1 MEAINLFSKLDS
13 MIKYLQLLPSILTII
28 SLGFFTS
35 CDKKHSD
42 EDFTAYFGGEVIDPQ
57 TNYVLL
63 LKDNEV
69 VDTLFLDEK
78 NRFLHKFD
86 SLTPGLYTFKHQ
98 PEYQYVYFDK
108 NDSLMVLINTRDFD
122 NSIVFCGRGYE
133 KNNYLMEMYLLNEK
147 NRSSMYDVFFRNSKD
162 FIKNIDSI
170 FALRK
175 KVYEKHK
182 VKNEWNE
189 SFDSL
194 ALASLELPKYFV
206 KEVYPYAHK
215 FISGEN
221 VIDELPKDY
230 YNHRKKIDFNNPT
243 FANYYPYV
251 NYVTSLLNN
260 ITFTEKKGD
269 IDEFTL
275 ENSIKK
281 LNIADTLIKNHKIK
295 NTVLNGLAMRYLLED
310 QNMYNNA
317 TFINRYL
324 EISTD
329 KKMQKEINNIAASI
343 HKLTV
348 GKKLPTENFVDI
360 NNNPIALEKL
370 IHNQT
375 VIFFCTTNAESHLN
389 SVHKKVFKLKEKYPN
404 VDFIAVNID
413 DSYEEWKTKLEGFN
427 HKNIIEI
434 HAVDFEKIRED
445 WVINKIHRTIVLNA
459 DGTIKNAFVNLF
471 DVNFEKNLE

>member
-1 MEAINLFSKLDS
+1 
-13 MIKYLQLLPSILTII
+13 MIKYFHFIPSLLTLI
-28 SLGFFTS
+28 SLSLFTS

-57 TNYVLL
+57 DNYVLF

-69 VDTLFLDEK
+69 IDTIYLDKK

-108 NDSLMVLINTRDFD
+108 NDSLMVIINSRDFD
-122 NSIVFCGRGYE
+122 NSIVFCGRGHE

-147 NRSSMYDVFFRNSKD
+147 DRSNMYDVFFRNSND
-162 FIKNIDSI
+162 FIKNIDSS
-170 FALRK
+170 FAIRK

-182 VKNEWNE
+182 SKHEWSLN
-189 SFDSL
+189 FDSL
-194 ALASLELPKYFV
+194 AIASLELPHFFK

-221 VIDELPKDY
+221 IIDDLPKNY
-230 YNHRKKIDFNNPT
+230 YNHRKNVDFNNPT
-243 FANYYPYV
+243 FSNYYPFI
-251 NYVTSLLNN
+251 NYITSLLNN
-260 ITFTEKKGD
+260 ITFTDKNGN

-281 LNIADTLIKNHKIK
+281 LNIADTLIKNQKIK

-310 QNMYNNA
+310 QNMYNNT
-317 TFINRYL
+317 TFIKRYL

-329 KKMQKEINNIAASI
+329 KKMHSEINKIANSV
-343 HKLTV
+343 HNLSV
-348 GKKLPTENFVDI
+348 GKKLPVENFVNVENQPVD
-360 NNNPIALEKL
+360 LQTL
-370 IHNQT
+370 ISKET
-375 VIFFCTTNAESHLN
+375 VIFFFTTNADSHLKA
-389 SVHKKVFKLKEKYPN
+389 VHKKVFNLKTKYPN
-404 VDFIAVNID
+404 INFVAINID
-413 DSYEEWKTKLEGFN
+413 DSYEEWKQKLDEFD
-427 HKNIIEI
+427 HKNVIEI
-434 HAVDFEKIRED
+434 HANDFEKIKED
-445 WVINKIHRTIVLNA
+445 WVINKIHRTIILNA

-471 DVNFEKNLE
+471 DINFEKNLQ

>member
-1 MEAINLFSKLDS
+1 
-13 MIKYLQLLPSILTII
+13 MIKYLHFLTSLLASI

-57 TNYVLL
+57 NNYVLF

-69 VDTLFLDEK
+69 VDTIYLDNK

-86 SLTPGLYTFKHQ
+86 SLAPGLYTFKHQ

-108 NDSLMVLINTRDFD
+108 NDSLMVIINSRDFD
-122 NSIVFCGRGYE
+122 NSIVFCGRGHE

-147 NRSSMYDVFFRNSKD
+147 DRSNMYDVFFRNSKD
-162 FIKNIDSI
+162 FIKNIDSS
-170 FALRK
+170 FAVRK

-182 VKNEWNE
+182 SKHEWSTN
-189 SFDSL
+189 FDSL
-194 ALASLELPKYFV
+194 ALASLELPHFFK

-221 VIDELPKDY
+221 VIDDLPPNY
-230 YNHRKKIDFNNPT
+230 YNHRKSVDFNNPT
-243 FANYYPYV
+243 FSNYYPFV

-260 ITFTEKKGD
+260 ITFTDKNGN

-281 LNIADTLIKNHKIK
+281 LNIADTLIKNQKIK

-310 QNMYNNA
+310 QNMYNNT
-317 TFINRYL
+317 TFIKRYL

-329 KKMQKEINNIAASI
+329 KKMHSEINKIAKSVHNLSI
-343 HKLTV
+343 
-348 GKKLPTENFVDI
+348 GKKLPSESFVNV
-360 NNNPIALEKL
+360 NNEPVDLQHL
-370 IHNQT
+370 ISKET
-375 VIFFCTTNAESHLN
+375 VIFFFTTNADSHLKA
-389 SVHKKVFKLKEKYPN
+389 VHKKVFNLKDKYPN
-404 VDFIAVNID
+404 VNFIAINID
-413 DSYEEWKTKLEGFN
+413 DSYEEWKKKLDEFD
-427 HKNIIEI
+427 HKNVIEI
-434 HAVDFEKIRED
+434 HANDFEKIKED
-445 WVINKIHRTIVLNA
+445 WVINKIHRTIILNG

-471 DVNFEKNLE
+471 DVTFEKNLQ

>member
-1 MEAINLFSKLDS
+1 
-13 MIKYLQLLPSILTII
+13 MIKYFHFLPSLLALV
-28 SLGFFTS
+28 SLGLFTS

-57 TNYVLL
+57 NNYVLF

-69 VDTLFLDEK
+69 IDTIYLDKK

-86 SLTPGLYTFKHQ
+86 SLSPGLYTFKHQ

-108 NDSLMVLINTRDFD
+108 NDSLMVIINSRDFD
-122 NSIVFCGRGYE
+122 NSIVFCGRGHE

-147 NRSSMYDVFFRNSKD
+147 DRSNMYDVFFRNSKE
-162 FIKNIDSI
+162 FIKNIDSS
-170 FALRK
+170 FAIRK
-175 KVYEKHK
+175 CVYEKHK
-182 VKNEWNE
+182 SKHEWSAN
-189 SFDSL
+189 FDSL
-194 ALASLELPKYFV
+194 AIASLELPHFFK

-221 VIDELPKDY
+221 VFDDLPANY
-230 YNHRKKIDFNNPT
+230 YNHRKNVDFNNPT
-243 FANYYPYV
+243 FSNYYPFV

-260 ITFTEKKGD
+260 ITFTDKKGN

-281 LNIADTLIKNHKIK
+281 LNIADTLIKNQKIK

-310 QNMYNNA
+310 QNMYNHT

-329 KKMQKEINNIAASI
+329 KKMHSEVNKIAQSV
-343 HKLTV
+343 HNLSV
-348 GKKLPTENFVDI
+348 GKKLPVESFVNMD
-360 NNNPIALEKL
+360 NQPVELQNL
-370 IHNQT
+370 ISKQT
-375 VIFFCTTNAESHLN
+375 VLFFCTTNADSHLKA
-389 SVHKKVFKLKEKYPN
+389 VHKKVFNLNTKYPN
-404 VDFIAVNID
+404 VNFIAINID
-413 DSYEEWKTKLEGFN
+413 DSYDEWKKKLAEFD
-427 HKNIIEI
+427 HKNVVEI
-434 HAVDFEKIRED
+434 HANDFEQIKED
-445 WVINKIHRTIVLNA
+445 WVINKIHRTIILNA

-471 DVNFEKNLE
+471 DINFEKNLE